1 LVYEECTRKMPPF
14 HPFSEV
20 PDKHTIL
27 RGALLII
34 AAELMFTSMGVV
46 VRLVSEE
53 LSNAQVVFFRNL
65 LVLLVLFPVLMRS
78 RRVGFATA
86 VPHYHLLRG
95 TAGVGAMYCFFFAIA
110 NMPLANAMLLKL
122 SAPLFIPL
130 VALLWLRES
139 IGWLVA
145 FAVLLGFAGV
155 ALILTPEYKTLGTV
169 GLVALFGGLLAAVA
183 KTSLRRLAQSEPAER
198 TVFYFALTGTL
209 VSILPLFYYWQPVSF
224 RALLW
229 LLLLAGFGLTGQMLM
244 TRGFAHAKAGRLG
257 IFAYTSVIFA
267 ALYGWLLWDENLTW
281 TMIGGSL
288 LVAIAGLLAAGER
301 STARQEAA
309 RKEVIEETHVVEPS
323 TVPKN

>member
-1 LVYEECTRKMPPF
+1 VT
-14 HPFSEV
+14 V
-20 PDKHTIL
+20 KHSFL

-46 VRLVSEE
+46 VRLVSSE

-65 LVLLVLFPVLMRS
+65 IVLCMLFPLLLRS
-78 RRVGFATA
+78 RRTGFATT
-86 VPHYHLLRG
+86 VPNYHLLRG
-95 TAGVGAMYCFFFAIA
+95 IAGVGAMYCFFYAIA

-145 FAVLLGFAGV
+145 CGVLLGFVGV
-155 ALILTPEYKTLGTV
+155 ALILTPEYETLGTV
-169 GLVALFGGLLAAVA
+169 GMVALFGGLLAAVA
-183 KTSLRRLAQSEPAER
+183 KTSLRRLARTEPPER

-209 VSILPLFYYWQPVSF
+209 VSLLPLYYYWQPVSLQ
-224 RALLW
+224 ALLW

-257 IFAYTSVIFA
+257 IFAYSSVIFA

-288 LVAIAGLLAAGER
+288 LVAIAGLLAAREQTESPEENPQMEMTGGDPVPQ
-301 STARQEAA
+301 SAA
-309 RKEVIEETHVVEPS
+309 T
-323 TVPKN
+323 PKC